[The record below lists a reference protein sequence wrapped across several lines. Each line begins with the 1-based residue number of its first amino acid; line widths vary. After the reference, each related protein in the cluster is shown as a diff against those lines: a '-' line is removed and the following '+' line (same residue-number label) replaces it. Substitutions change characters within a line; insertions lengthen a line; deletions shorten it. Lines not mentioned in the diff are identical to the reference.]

1 MPTGPGEG
9 RDDDIRPLVAR
20 AAAGCADSFAAVIA
34 RHQVPVVH
42 FVRQML
48 GGGSPDVDDVVQEV
62 FLRAHRGVAGYDDR
76 WAFSTWLFTIAR
88 RCCLNHVRAERR
100 RRLRDAAAV
109 RPVASVA
116 GDDPQASAMAVEAGA
131 SLWAVARQVLTERQ
145 FTAVWLRYV
154 EDLGVEEVA
163 AVLECPVGTAKT
175 LLFRARVR
183 LASVMDGHAA
193 VGERR

>member
-1 MPTGPGEG
+1 MPSRPGER
-9 RDDDIRPLVAR
+9 RDHDIRPLVAR
-20 AAAGCADSFAAVIA
+20 AAAGCVDSFAVILA

-48 GGGSPDVDDVVQEV
+48 GSGSPDVDDVVQEV
-62 FLRAHRGVAGYDDR
+62 FLRAHRGLQGYDDR

-100 RRLRDAAAV
+100 RRRRDAAAV
-109 RPVASVA
+109 RRVAAVA
-116 GDDPQASAMAVEAGA
+116 GDDPAASAIAVEAGA
-131 SLWAVARQVLTERQ
+131 SLWAAARMVLTERQ
-145 FTAVWLRYV
+145 FAAVWLRYV

-163 AVLECPVGTAKT
+163 AVLECPAGTAKT

-183 LASVMDGHAA
+183 LASVMDGATA
-193 VGERR
+193 VGGPR